1 MKTEKDILKDIVAK
15 EEDVIQNLSEIV
27 KKAKDI
33 FMVEEQSGKII
44 FKNYSKLKN
53 QQKICALL
61 IGKYFAKRIG
71 IIGDNIMSGS
81 EISKELNIPQTTLS
95 APIKSLREDGF
106 ILEDKGKYRI
116 NPHRIEEIID
126 SFNKEDYGHRKN

>member
-1 MKTEKDILKDIVAK
+1 MKTEKDILKEIVAK

-27 KKAKDI
+27 KKAKEI
-33 FMVEEQSGKII
+33 FMVEEQSGKVI

-53 QQKICALL
+53 HQKICAFL
-61 IGKYFAKRIG
+61 IGKYFAKRLG
-71 IIGDNIMSGS
+71 IIEDNTMSGS
-81 EISKELNIPQTTLS
+81 EISSELNVRQTTLS
-95 APIKSLREDGF
+95 APLKSLREDSF

-126 SFNKEDYGHRKN
+126 NFKKDIHGQRTN